1 MVALGVALD
10 MFRAHHY
17 TRVVRN
23 IPNANED
30 AGRTGR
36 TVIEVLMSLLA
47 PRDIDLLVDEHVARL
62 HAPTPRPARSGM
74 LRARVGQALISV
86 GSALGG
92 EVAEASA
99 RTSRPADPA
108 ARQNRQA
115 A

>member
-1 MVALGVALD
+1 MVAPGVALD

-17 TRVVRN
+17 TRVVRD
-23 IPNANED
+23 IPHVKED
-30 AGRTGR
+30 AGCTGR
-36 TVIEVLMSLLA
+36 TVVDVLMNLLA
-47 PRDIDLLVDEHVARL
+47 PRDVDLLVDEHVARL